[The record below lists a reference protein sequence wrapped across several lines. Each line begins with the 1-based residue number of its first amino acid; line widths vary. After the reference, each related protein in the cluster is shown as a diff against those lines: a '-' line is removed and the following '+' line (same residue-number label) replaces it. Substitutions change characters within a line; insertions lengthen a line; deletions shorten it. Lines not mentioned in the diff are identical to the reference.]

1 MSVITPEVKSHGMKF
16 AKEQL
21 LKHGWTQGKGLG
33 QKENGITQ
41 VLRIRLKHDTHG
53 LGHDPAK
60 EFTNYWWNEL
70 FNKTAASLV
79 VETRQY
85 GVQTKHLSKKT
96 THHNHPKPN
105 LLYQKFLKMAT
116 LTSGGEKP
124 DKDLESCSDGNNQG
138 PPKM

>member
-41 VLRIRLKHDTHG
+41 VLRIRLKQDTHG